1 MELINLDSAPK
12 TTIPLNVGDM
22 FTIDGVGFDRKGRAI
37 TNGAYNDTGKKT
49 RAKIVRQTTFKVVQS
64 STEGAK

>member
-1 MELINLDSAPK
+1 MDAIKSVSAPK
-12 TTIPLNVGDM
+12 TANPLSVGDM

-49 RAKIVRQTTFKVVQS
+49 RAKIVRQTIFKVVKS
-64 STEGAK
+64 SNEGAT